1 MPSAT
6 VTVREIKNKHTGI
19 DITIPRFTQEK
30 GLLQSTYEYQVV
42 VVSNLPY
49 FKSPK
54 HKESDTVQF
63 MVKKKYSDFEELWS
77 KLFEKYHSL
86 VLPPLPKKALLVNDK
101 VATERRSGLEKFLS
115 FLASSAKVCTSSLLL
130 EFLGVNSIKAG
141 KYTQQ
146 GLKREESTEENQG
159 KENNDGKSL
168 TEGGGK
174 SGLFDEEDEDT
185 DDLFNE
191 EQEEEPEI
199 VTEMTARHVTSSD
212 TKLFD
217 FPVIGGNV
225 EDEVDF
231 FQEKE
236 EQIQD
241 PVSTTPG
248 QGEDN
253 SDLLSVQDDLDELFL
268 DQSKSNRDVKNDS
281 PIKSKPALKPRPAKS
296 ISEVPSTTKPDLQPK
311 PKHGTKPNLKPKPT
325 SKHSDVQEQAEAV
338 SSTADLDTDD
348 IMKYI
353 QNAEETQDDVD
364 LFA

>member
-63 MVKKKYSDFEELWS
+63 MVKKKYSDFEDLWS

-101 VATERRSGLEKFLS
+101 VATERRSGLEKFLT
-115 FLASSAKVCTSSLLL
+115 FLASSPKVCSSSLLL
-130 EFLGVNSIKAG
+130 EFLGVNAIKAG
-141 KYTQQ
+141 KYTQE
-146 GLKREESTEENQG
+146 GLKHEASTGGDQG
-159 KENNDGKSL
+159 EENNDRESL
-168 TEGGGK
+168 TEGGSK

-185 DDLFNE
+185 EDLFNE

-217 FPVIGGNV
+217 YPVISGDVG
-225 EDEVDF
+225 DEEDF

-241 PVSTTPG
+241 PISTTPG

-268 DQSKSNRDVKNDS
+268 DQSKSKRDDNNGS
-281 PIKSKPALKPRPAKS
+281 PIKSKPALKPRPSKS
-296 ISEVPSTTKPDLQPK
+296 LSKVPPTTKPDVQPK
-311 PKHGTKPNLKPKPT
+311 PKHGTKPDLKPKPS
-325 SKHSDVQEQAEAV
+325 SKHSEQDETV
-338 SSTADLDTDD
+338 SSAADLDTDD

>member
-63 MVKKKYSDFEELWS
+63 MVKKKYSDFEDLWS

-101 VATERRSGLEKFLS
+101 VATERRSGLEKFLT
-115 FLASSAKVCTSSLLL
+115 FLASSPKVCSSSLLL
-130 EFLGVNSIKAG
+130 EFLGVNAIKAG
-141 KYTQQ
+141 KYTQE
-146 GLKREESTEENQG
+146 GLKHEASTGGDQG
-159 KENNDGKSL
+159 EENNDRESL
-168 TEGGGK
+168 TEGGSK

-185 DDLFNE
+185 EDLFNE

-217 FPVIGGNV
+217 YPVISGDVG
-225 EDEVDF
+225 DEEDF

-241 PVSTTPG
+241 PISTTPG

-253 SDLLSVQDDLDELFL
+253 SDLL
-268 DQSKSNRDVKNDS
+268 R
-281 PIKSKPALKPRPAKS
+281 
-296 ISEVPSTTKPDLQPK
+296 
-311 PKHGTKPNLKPKPT
+311 
-325 SKHSDVQEQAEAV
+325 
-338 SSTADLDTDD
+338 
-348 IMKYI
+348 
-353 QNAEETQDDVD
+353 
-364 LFA
+364 